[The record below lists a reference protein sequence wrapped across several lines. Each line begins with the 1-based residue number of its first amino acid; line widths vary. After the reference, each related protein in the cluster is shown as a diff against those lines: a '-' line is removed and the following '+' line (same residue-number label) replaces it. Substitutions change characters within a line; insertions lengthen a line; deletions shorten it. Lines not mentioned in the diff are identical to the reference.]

1 MANIDKLYSG
11 QGCVFSADR
20 DSLGNIGA
28 YRNVGNVSALQISL
42 ESDIAEHK
50 ETCSGSRLVDKRIV
64 TEIRARVNM
73 TLDSFT
79 RDNLVYM
86 LAGTATTLGT
96 GAVGAGGG
104 SPVATSTEILN
115 NFGGSAT
122 GTTTPVVAGDVLFTK
137 NMNISNFTLR
147 NWAAGGAATGTVW
160 TLGTNYTVD
169 LVTGQITI
177 ITPIGSPVY
186 PLVCTYTRPVTQ
198 NEAVTI
204 FTAPITKERAL
215 LFRGLNTADANK
227 AVRVELYKVIF
238 DPVQNFDLI
247 NDEFGTFELE
257 GSVLLDSYR
266 QGDVDLGGFGRVM
279 SDSTL

>member
-86 LAGTATTLGT
+86 LAGTARSLGT
-96 GAVGAGGG
+96 GAQDTL
-104 SPVATSTEILN
+104 P
-115 NFGGSAT
+115 T
-122 GTTTPVVAGDVLFTK
+122 GTSPASELLINYVNSGVTGAIGNPQPGDVFFTK
-137 NMNISNFTLR
+137 NMNISSLVVKDSAGSPVTLV
-147 NWAAGGAATGTVW
+147 A
-160 TLGTNYTVD
+160 GTNYTAD
-169 LVTGQITI
+169 LVTGQITFL
-177 ITPIGSPVY
+177 TGSFTG
-186 PLVCTYTRPVTQ
+186 PLRATYSKPTTA
-198 NEAVTI
+198 NESVTI

-266 QGDVDLGGFGRVM
+266 QGDADLGGFGRVM

>member
-86 LAGTATTLGT
+86 LAGTPRTLGT
-96 GAVGAGGG
+96 GALP
-104 SPVATSTEILN
+104 SPTTEIIN
-115 NFGGSAT
+115 NYGTGLAGAT
-122 GTTTPVVAGDVLFTK
+122 TAVAAGDVFFTK
-137 NMNISNFTLR
+137 NMNISNFQLR
-147 NWAAGGAATGTVW
+147 NWASGAAATGTLW
-160 TLGTNYTVD
+160 TAGTNYTVD

-186 PLVCTYTRPVTQ
+186 PLLAVYDRPAVNA
-198 NEAVTI
+198 NESVTI